1 MSEIGVSNENHISA
15 CSRRA
20 AKHPIGDYDEN
31 SASYN
36 DCGGRSLFRV
46 RCPCSN
52 DDLHH

>member
-36 DCGGRSLFRV
+36 DCGVSGANSWADGLGR
-46 RCPCSN
+46 
-52 DDLHH
+52 D